1 MNEATALERILRRDQ
16 WIVGA
21 GLSVICLFALI
32 YLIYGAGTGMSVW
45 DMTTTS
51 LFPHTQNQMA
61 MGSTANSMSGNGM
74 ESGAWSLSYAALMI
88 VMWWVMMTAMMT
100 PSAAPMILLQVR
112 VARQAQTKAPNV
124 LTQTAAF
131 TAGYLIVWLSFSVT
145 ATFSQWLF
153 ELAGIVSASMMWS
166 KAAWLSAS
174 LLFVAGI
181 YQWSPWKDNCLR
193 HCQSPAAFL
202 SKHWRP
208 GRTGAIVMGIKHGAY
223 CVGCCWALMAL
234 LFVGGVMNLIW
245 IAALAILV
253 LLEKVYARGIV
264 MSRISGTLL
273 IVWGMATLFV

>member
-61 MGSTANSMSGNGM
+61 MGSAANSMSGNGM
-74 ESGAWSLSYAALMI
+74 ESGAWSMSYALLMV

-145 ATFSQWLF
+145 ATFFQWLF

-174 LLFVAGI
+174 ILFVAGI
-181 YQWSPWKDNCLR
+181 YQWSPWKDNCLH

-208 GRTGAIVMGIKHGAY
+208 GRAGAIVMGIKHGAY

-253 LLEKVYARGIV
+253 LLEKVYARGVV
-264 MSRISGTLL
+264 MSRISGSLL
-273 IVWGMATLFV
+273 IVWGIATLFV